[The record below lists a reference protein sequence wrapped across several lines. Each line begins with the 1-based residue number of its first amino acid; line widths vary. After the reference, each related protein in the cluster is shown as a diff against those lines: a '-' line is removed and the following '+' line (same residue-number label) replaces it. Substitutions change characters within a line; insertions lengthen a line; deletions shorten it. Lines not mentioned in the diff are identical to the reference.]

1 MNSETDINCNTDFAE
16 VKSEEEKIKC
26 KKVAVFLANGIEMV
40 TNNVLSASEYTNER
54 GGLAL
59 ELCGK
64 SKTGKTKKMV
74 FNLTSSNIIGY
85 SIEDQETSKS

>member
-1 MNSETDINCNTDFAE
+1 MNSETDINYNDNFAE
-16 VKSEEEKIKC
+16 FESEEEKIKC
-26 KKVAVFLANGIEMV
+26 KKVVVFLADGTEMV
-40 TNNVLSASEYTNER
+40 TNNVLSVSECNNER

-59 ELCGK
+59 ELYGK

-74 FNLTSSNIIGY
+74 FNLTSNNVVGY

>member
-1 MNSETDINCNTDFAE
+1 MNSETGINYNDDFAE
-16 VKSEEEKIKC
+16 FESEEEKIKR
-26 KKVAVFLANGIEMV
+26 KKAAVFLANGTEMV
-40 TNNVLSASEYTNER
+40 TNNVLSVSECNNER

-59 ELCGK
+59 ELYGK

-74 FNLTSSNIIGY
+74 FNLTSNNVVGY